1 MHTTMPQFPAG
12 KTVASR
18 QRRLGFT
25 LVEMMVTVGVGAI
38 MMAVAVPQLRT
49 LVASNK
55 ITTEA
60 NRIVAGFNYARTEA
74 VRRNQPV
81 YICSANLN
89 TNSMSISGCLSQQ
102 TSSKYNW
109 GYGQLVYADN
119 ITTGTMGSYDSGEA
133 IKSFSFYGEMNN
145 ASAINLVMSTSPVA
159 SVNQLAF
166 GSDGRLLD
174 GNSRKLLL
182 QDTSNN
188 LCRVILVSGSGRSKA
203 CDTSTDNSCGA
214 CS

>member
-1 MHTTMPQFPAG
+1 
-12 KTVASR
+12 
-18 QRRLGFT
+18 
-25 LVEMMVTVGVGAI
+25 MMITVGVGAI
-38 MMAVAVPQLRT
+38 MMAVAVPPLRT
-49 LVASNK
+49 LVANNR

-81 YICSANLN
+81 YVCSANLN
-89 TNSMSISGCLSQQ
+89 TNSMSISGCLGSQ
-102 TSSKYNW
+102 TSSMYNW

-119 ITTGTMGSYDSGEA
+119 SSTGTMGSYDNGEA

-145 ASAINLVMSTSPVA
+145 ASPINLVMSTTPVA

-203 CDTSTDNSCGA
+203 CDSSTDSSCGA

>member
-1 MHTTMPQFPAG
+1 MPQFPAG

>member
-1 MHTTMPQFPAG
+1 MPQFPAG

-18 QRRLGFT
+18 QRQLGFT

-49 LVASNK
+49 LVANNK

-89 TNSMSISGCLSQQ
+89 TNSMSISGCLSSQ

-119 ITTGTMGSYDSGEA
+119 ISTGTMGSYDSGEA

-203 CDTSTDNSCGA
+203 CDSSTDSSCGA